1 MKNHKANYDSGLL
14 MLVSIRRNTD
24 NMAHTKMKKTKNKIK
39 KIFSS
44 IISKENEI
52 KGHFDVFDGN
62 FIHGWAVEKNKN
74 SPVTLSLYINDIF
87 VKKFSSGL
95 HRKDLSI
102 AGINDGFAAFSEPL
116 NLQKIVTEHGF
127 DCSISIKSEY
137 GHYELKNSPKKP
149 SAPEIIFSL
158 DIYDNGVA
166 AGWVVDRNNE
176 EVALSLE
183 IIVNNEPHQV
193 LANLLRSDLSSI
205 GIKNC
210 NHGFYINAF
219 ELAGTDQCDV
229 SIKLKYDK
237 EYMIASKTSFTSFSS
252 KIKCLT
258 DLQAYLRQEKYSSIS
273 VNTHQLVH
281 SIIPAIIDQ
290 CRTNIDV
297 PMNKANDVESI
308 QKDDSVAIIIPV
320 YKGVE
325 ETLNCIE
332 SVIKAKND
340 SPYRVI
346 VINDCSPDLAM
357 NDELAKFK
365 NHNCVELFNNE
376 FNLGFVGTV
385 NRGMLIAEAHDVIL
399 LNSDTIVADGW
410 LDAILKEAYYSV
422 DSDIIGTVTPISNN
436 ATICSFPEFCTDNEL
451 PANYDVHRLASLC
464 TTNIAPAQELPTAH
478 GYCMFIKRSV
488 LNDVGYFDQQKWGK
502 GYAEENDFS
511 LRASKLGWKHVVTN
525 KTFVHHL
532 GSVSFAN
539 NAEEFISKN
548 LEKLNAIY
556 PDYPELVSKFVKEDP
571 VRLLRK
577 ELATKIIKNE
587 LTLFSKKPILFVSLV
602 IGGGTKVATD
612 EMERLLNKE
621 DYPVIMLTCRENGMW
636 RLSLE
641 QTGIFCDYNID
652 NEYNDFISFLLE
664 LKVWHI
670 HYHHTLQFP
679 TQIWDIPELLQCKY
693 DVTLHDYY
701 TVCPRANMVSY
712 GDRFC
717 DTPTNDVCNN
727 CIRDMGVHDS
737 SKLTVQD
744 LGGNIES
751 WRHFYELNLSKA
763 RKVYTPS
770 KDTMLRIKK
779 YIPISNIDYK
789 YHPETIIKSSVN
801 HHANKKINIGFIGAI
816 GPHKGI
822 NIIKGLAEYIRN
834 NDIQANLTIIGYTS
848 DDEYFS
854 AYNFVKITGKYSR
867 ENFLQLFEENEVDII
882 FITSIWPETFSYTF
896 TEAIASNL
904 PIAIFDIGA
913 VLERSNNMHSVLRL
927 PLQSSYESIFNTIK
941 KYLSVPVNEQRQI
954 GVEYPSIINDYYNI
968 EVE

>member
-1 MKNHKANYDSGLL
+1 
-14 MLVSIRRNTD
+14 
-24 NMAHTKMKKTKNKIK
+24 MAHTKMKKTKSKIK
-39 KIFSS
+39 KIFNS
-44 IISKENEI
+44 IISKESEI

-62 FIHGWAVEKNKN
+62 CVHGWAIEKVKN
-74 SPVTLSLYINDIF
+74 SPVTLSLYINDVL

-95 HRKDLSI
+95 YRKDLSI
-102 AGINDGFAAFSEPL
+102 AGINNGFAGFSEPL
-116 NLQKIVTEHGF
+116 DLQKIVTEYGF
-127 DCSISIKSEY
+127 DCSISIKSEF
-137 GHYELKNSPKKP
+137 GHYELKNSPKKL
-149 SAPEIIFSL
+149 STPEIVFSL
-158 DIYDNGVA
+158 DIYENGVA

-176 EVALSLE
+176 GLTLSLE
-183 IIVNNEPHQV
+183 MNVNNTIFQIP
-193 LANLLRSDLSSI
+193 ANLLRSDLSSI
-205 GIKNC
+205 GITNC
-210 NHGFYINAF
+210 NHGFYVNAF
-219 ELAGTDQCDV
+219 ELAGTDQCDIT
-229 SIKLKYDK
+229 IKLKYDK
-237 EYMIASKTSFTSFSS
+237 EYIIAPKEQFTSFSS

-258 DLQAYLRQEKYSSIS
+258 DLQSYLRQEKYSSTS
-273 VNTHQLVH
+273 YNAHQLVH

-290 CRTNIDV
+290 CRTNKNV
-297 PMNKANDVESI
+297 PMNKTNNIESI
-308 QKDDSVAIIIPV
+308 TKNDSVAIIIPV

-325 ETLNCIE
+325 ETINCLK
-332 SVIKAKND
+332 SVIQAKND
-340 SPYRVI
+340 SLYRVI
-346 VINDCSPDLAM
+346 VINDCSPDLDM
-357 NDELAKFK
+357 KNELAKFK
-365 NHNCVELFNNE
+365 NHSNIELFNNE
-376 FNLGFVGTV
+376 INLGFVGTV
-385 NRGMLIAEAHDVIL
+385 NRGMLIAEGQDVIL

-451 PANYDVHRLASLC
+451 PANYDVHKLAAFC
-464 TTNIAPAQELPTAH
+464 NTNIAPAQELPTAH

-556 PDYPELVSKFVKEDP
+556 PDYPELVAKFVKKDP

-587 LTLFSKKPILFVSLV
+587 LSLFSQKPILFVSLV

-641 QTGIFCDYNID
+641 QIGIFCDYNID
-652 NEYNDFISFLLE
+652 NEYNEFISFLQE
-664 LKVWHI
+664 LKIWHI

-712 GDRFC
+712 GDKFC
-717 DTPTNDVCNN
+717 DTPTNDLCNN

-737 SKLTVQD
+737 SKLSIKDV
-744 LGGNIES
+744 GGNIES
-751 WRHFYELNLSKA
+751 WRQFHGMNLAKA

-770 KDTMLRIKK
+770 KDTMLRISK
-779 YIPISNIDYK
+779 YIPIDNIDYR

-801 HHANKKINIGFIGAI
+801 HLAKSKINIGFIGAI

-822 NIIKGLAEYIRN
+822 NVIKGLADHISKN
-834 NDIQANLTIIGYTS
+834 NIQANLTIIGYTS
-848 DDEYFS
+848 DDEFFS
-854 AYNFVKITGKYSR
+854 DYDFVKITGKYSR
-867 ENFLQLFEENEVDII
+867 KNFLQLFENNGVDII

-896 TEAIASNL
+896 TEAISSNL
-904 PIAIFDIGA
+904 PIATFDIGA
-913 VLERSNNMHSVLRL
+913 VLERSDNMQSVLRL
-927 PLQSSYESIFNTIK
+927 SLESSYESIFNAIK
-941 KYLSVPVNEQRQI
+941 NYLSTPVYEERQI
-954 GVEYPSIINDYYNI
+954 GVQYPSIINDYYNI